1 MNQSEQNTN
10 GAPASTAPASTS
22 TAPAIDAGAQYV
34 VHLTEIVEVLGERLY
49 PGREYRLRGDILIPI
64 QASVQDATQLR

>member
-10 GAPASTAPASTS
+10 GAPASTASAT
-22 TAPAIDAGAQYV
+22 TRAPAINAGAQYV
-34 VHLTEIVEVLGERLY
+34 VHLAEIVEVLGERLY

-64 QASVQDATQLR
+64 LASVKDATQLR